1 MAEYSGQ
8 KTVTTPGTAERLHS
22 DLPCNGP
29 LLVKALPGNTG
40 DVYLGNVDGA
50 VSSSTGLVLD
60 AGEEIYFSMVHN
72 LREIWLDV
80 GTADDGVAFM
90 FLRI

>member
-8 KTVTTPGTAERLHS
+8 KTVPTPGTAERLHS

-29 LLVKALPGNTG
+29 LLVKALPANAGNVFVGNVNG
-40 DVYLGNVDGA
+40 DV
-50 VSSSTGLVLD
+50 STTTGLHLD
-60 AGEEIYFSMVHN
+60 AGEEIYFSMVAN

-80 GTADDGVAFM
+80 ATGNDGVAFM

>member
-8 KTVTTPGTAERLHS
+8 KTVTTPGTAERLHA
-22 DLPCNGP
+22 DLPCNSP
-29 LLVKALPGNTG
+29 LLVKALPGNAG
-40 DVYLGNVDGA
+40 DLYVGNVNGD
-50 VSSSTGLVLD
+50 VSSSNGLVLD

-80 GTADDGVAFM
+80 ETGNDGAAFF

>member
-8 KTVTTPGTAERLHS
+8 KTVSAAGTAERLHS

-29 LLVKALPGNTG
+29 LLVKALSGNSG
-40 DVYLGNVDGA
+40 DVYLGNVSGD
-50 VSSSTGLVLD
+50 VSSTNGLVLD

-80 GTADDGVAFM
+80 GTNDDGVAFM

>member
-8 KTVTTPGTAERLHS
+8 KTVTTPGTAERLHT
-22 DLPCNGP
+22 DLPCNSP
-29 LLVKALPGNTG
+29 LLVKALPGNAG
-40 DVYLGNVDGA
+40 DLYVGNVDGD

-80 GTADDGVAFM
+80 ETGNDGAAFF